1 MLEGIVGYMATV
13 AGGMT
18 VGVGIGRWW
27 AARTSPL
34 VEPSQ
39 PAAPAPMEAT
49 APAASASV
57 ASDVADSLEAQRER
71 TWEQLASDAIPLI
84 PILTRQL
91 EGVMAQNEVAAVK
104 INEKILALASR
115 TDAQARGLR
124 EVLEGVLARTTLDQ
138 LSSDVL
144 RVATEQLAA
153 SSRTL
158 ATDVSDIVMALQYQD
173 ITKQQLQHVV
183 EPLDQLK
190 RSLEA
195 LVRGHGLQDAQ
206 AKNLLEA
213 LHKSYTM
220 ESERAV
226 MAHALTGTAGAAP
239 ARSKPADTETAGD
252 VTLF

>member
-1 MLEGIVGYMATV
+1 MLESIVEFMAIAV
-13 AGGMT
+13 GSMA
-18 VGVGIGRWW
+18 VGVGIGHWW
-27 AARTSPL
+27 ASQKAPSGNASPTASP
-34 VEPSQ
+34 V
-39 PAAPAPMEAT
+39 AT
-49 APAASASV
+49 APSLPSAKDASESL
-57 ASDVADSLEAQRER
+57 DVQRER
-71 TWEQLASDAIPLI
+71 TWEQLAADAIPLI
-84 PILTRQL
+84 PILTQQL
-91 EGVMAQNEVAAVK
+91 EGVMAQNEAVAVK

-115 TDAQARGLR
+115 TEVQARALR
-124 EVLEGVLARTTLDQ
+124 EALQGVMARTTLDQ
-138 LSSDVL
+138 ISTDVL
-144 RVATEQLAA
+144 RVATEQLTA
-153 SSRTL
+153 SSKAL
-158 ATDVSDIVMALQYQD
+158 ASDVASIVMALQYQD

-226 MAHALTGTAGAAP
+226 MAHALTGAAGAAP
-239 ARSKPADTETAGD
+239 VAPKPANTESAGD